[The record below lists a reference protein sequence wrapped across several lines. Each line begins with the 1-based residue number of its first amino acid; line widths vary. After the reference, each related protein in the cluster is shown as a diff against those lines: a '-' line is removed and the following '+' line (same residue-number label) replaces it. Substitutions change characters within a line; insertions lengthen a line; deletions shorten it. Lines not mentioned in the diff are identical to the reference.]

1 MQSTNKEDVNAN
13 DILDLLDQEGIA
25 PNRFLSHQEEKE
37 ERKEEKSNVDIV
49 EFPKLSSKNV

>member
-1 MQSTNKEDVNAN
+1 LQGSSKEDVNAS

-25 PNRFLSHQEEKE
+25 PKRFLSHQVEKE
-37 ERKEEKSNVDIV
+37 ERKEEKSNIDIV